1 MKTVKDL
8 CVIQDNAL
16 NINVSDQI
24 EQLDQLINDQG
35 DGTAF
40 FEKTFIT
47 DGMKAM
53 LTEGIA
59 RLAGKST
66 QALFHLKQA
75 MGGGKTHLLVGFGL
89 LARQPE
95 LRRKYIPHITH
106 FGAFG
111 AAKVAAFNGRNTPNQ
126 YFWGLIAE
134 QLGKPQLFRQFWE
147 GGPKAPDESHWLELF
162 EGPDPV
168 LVLLDEM
175 PPYFEILN
183 TQQIGKG
190 TVADIATRALA
201 NLFSAAG
208 KKSNVCVVV
217 SDLTAAYQTGG
228 AGINHALENARQELG
243 RGEKTITPVDLAG
256 NEIYEI
262 LRKRLFKAMP
272 GKIAIDEIA
281 AAFGKAISEASRAKV
296 IGRAAEAIADE
307 ISQTYPFHPRL
318 KNLIALFKE
327 NEHFRQTRGLM
338 ELVSRLLRS
347 VWEREANDVYL
358 IGPQH
363 FDLSIPDVR
372 DKLAGISGMGDVIA
386 KDLWDANGSAH
397 CQVIDAE
404 TQNDCARYAANVIFT
419 SSLSTAHNAVKG
431 LTSEEI
437 LECALS
443 PFQDAA
449 GITTALEQLDLKAW
463 YLHHAPDGKYYFDR
477 QENLTKLLQDLAEK
491 APQPKIEEVINNR
504 LEQLFAPTRKVAYED
519 LLPLPGLSEIEE
531 QVRKRRTLVILPPEG
546 QIPSES
552 LEKFFRSIQAK
563 NNLLVLTGERSQMD
577 SLDAKARFAFA
588 SMKAA
593 ETRIPKGHTQRE
605 ELEKKQE
612 QYSADLTV
620 AILNAFDKI
629 VFPTQRPGQ
638 PAKLAS
644 KPLSQTWDQ
653 KKPYNGEEQIENTLA
668 ADPLKL
674 YRDVQSGFDGIRDK
688 AQDLLWPQGGDD
700 ARWSDVKERATQEPG
715 MPWLPPGSAGLEQVK
730 ALALSRG
737 LWEDLGNGYIT
748 KRPRPKQTGLVITP
762 ESDPD
767 DQGMV
772 RLRLS
777 PQNAGPAP
785 RIYYRE
791 EGPVDASSPVV
802 DDSIFTTKA
811 LWVEFLVVDTTGQ
824 HQQGPAI
831 KWTNQLVIR
840 HKLISGATP
849 RRVELYVA
857 PRGDIWYTLDGS
869 EPRNGAK
876 YQDGFAVGDG
886 AVRLMAFGKA
896 EALEVKEHFP
906 IPAKESDHEAEIRID
921 EGRPA
926 TIQRGGQYKLDSRA
940 KTFELLE
947 LGKTIQLEL
956 SGVHVSIGSGPSA
969 IMLTIANREVSAAF
983 LLAVLNSITEAD
995 TVSPSE
1001 PIALGFKK
1009 AVFRSGKELRE
1020 FIDRAGIVLR
1030 PEECSQ

>member
-8 CVIQDNAL
+8 CSIQENAL

-35 DGTAF
+35 NGTAF

-47 DGMKAM
+47 EGMKTM

-59 RLAGKST
+59 RLAGKSS

-89 LARQPE
+89 LASQPD
-95 LRRKYIPHITH
+95 LRRTYIPHITH
-106 FGAFG
+106 YGAFNT
-111 AAKVAAFNGRNTPNQ
+111 AQIAAFNGRNTPNQ

-162 EGPDPV
+162 DGPDPV

-217 SDLTAAYQTGG
+217 SDLTAAYQSGG

-243 RGEKTITPVDLAG
+243 RGERTITPVDLAG
-256 NEIYEI
+256 NEIYDI
-262 LRKRLFKAMP
+262 LRKRLFKGMP
-272 GKIAIDEIA
+272 GKHAIDEIA

-363 FDLSIPDVR
+363 FDLSIADVR

-404 TQNDCARYAANVIFT
+404 TQNDCARYAANIIFT

-437 LECALS
+437 LECSLS
-443 PFQDAA
+443 PYQDAA

-491 APQPKIEEVINNR
+491 APQPKVEEVINTR
-504 LEQLFAPTRKVAYED
+504 LNQLFAPSRKVAYED
-519 LLPLPGLSEIEE
+519 LLPLPSLSEIEE
-531 QVRKRRTLVILPPEG
+531 QIRKKRTLVILPPEG
-546 QIPSES
+546 QIPSTN
-552 LEKFFRSIQAK
+552 LEKFFQSIQAK
-563 NNLLVLTGERSQMD
+563 NNLLVLTGERSLMD

-593 ETRIPKGHTQRE
+593 DTRIPKGHSQRD
-605 ELEKKQE
+605 ELDKKQE

-638 PAKLAS
+638 PAKLVS

-653 KKPYNGEEQIENTLA
+653 KKQYNGEEQIENTLA
-668 ADPLKL
+668 TDPLKL
-674 YRDVQSGFDGIRDK
+674 YRDVQTSFDAIRDK
-688 AQDLLWPQGGDD
+688 AQDLLWPHGTDD

-715 MPWLPPGSAGLEQVK
+715 MPWLPTGNSGLEQVK

-737 LWEDLGNGYIT
+737 IWEDLGNGYFS
-748 KRPRPKQTGLVITP
+748 KRPKPKQTSLAISQET
-762 ESDPD
+762 DPD
-767 DQGMV
+767 DQGLV

-777 PQNAGPAP
+777 PQYAGPSP
-785 RIYYRE
+785 RVHYQE
-791 EGPVDASSPVV
+791 EGPVSTGSPVV
-802 DDSIFTTKA
+802 EDSNFSTKA

-831 KWTNQLVIR
+831 QWKNQLVLR
-840 HKLISGATP
+840 HRLIDSTNP
-849 RRVELYVA
+849 RRIELYIA
-857 PRGDIWYTLDGS
+857 PRGELWYTLDGS
-869 EPRNGAK
+869 EARNGTH
-876 YQDGFAVGDG
+876 YNDGFTIGDE
-886 AVRLMAFGKA
+886 AARLMVFGKA
-896 EALEVKEHFP
+896 DALEVKEHFP
-906 IPAKESDHEAEIRID
+906 IPAKAAGPDKPIQID
-921 EGRPA
+921 ENKAA
-926 TIQRGGQYKLDSRA
+926 TIQRSTQFKLDSRA
-940 KTFELLE
+940 KTFEMLE
-947 LGKTIQLEL
+947 LGKTIQLVLTGLHL
-956 SGVHVSIGSGPSA
+956 SVGSGPSA
-969 IMLTIANREVSAAF
+969 ITLTIANREVGAAY
-983 LLAVLNSITEAD
+983 LLAVLNAITEAD
-995 TVSPSE
+995 SIVPSE

-1009 AVFRSGKELRE
+1009 AIFRSGKELLE
-1020 FIDRAGIVLR
+1020 FSERAGFVLHVGDVV
-1030 PEECSQ
+1030 Q

>member
-8 CVIQDNAL
+8 CEIQENAL

-24 EQLDQLINDQG
+24 EQLDQLIDDEG

-47 DGMKAM
+47 EGMKTL

-59 RLAGKST
+59 RLAGKSS

-89 LARQPE
+89 LARHPE
-95 LRRKYIPHITH
+95 LRRTYIPHISYY
-106 FGAFG
+106 GAFNT
-111 AAKVAAFNGRNTPNQ
+111 AKVAAFNGRNTPNQ
-126 YFWGLIAE
+126 YFWGHIAE

-147 GGPKAPDESHWLELF
+147 GGPKAPDESNWLELF
-162 EGPDPV
+162 SGPDPV
-168 LVLLDEM
+168 LILLDEM

-217 SDLTAAYQTGG
+217 SDLTAAYHAGG

-256 NEIYEI
+256 NEIYDI
-262 LRKRLFKAMP
+262 LRKRLFKAIP
-272 GKIAIDEIA
+272 GKTAIDEVA

-318 KNLIALFKE
+318 KNLVALFKE
-327 NEHFRQTRGLM
+327 NEQFRQTRGLM

-347 VWEREANDVYL
+347 VWERESNDVYL

-363 FDLSIPDVR
+363 FDLSISDVR

-386 KDLWDANGSAH
+386 KDLWDVNGSAH

-404 TQNDCARYAANVIFT
+404 TQNDCARYAANVVFI

-437 LECALS
+437 LECTLS

-491 APQPKIEEVINNR
+491 APQPKVEEVINKR
-504 LEQLFAPTRKVAYED
+504 LEQLFAPSRKVAYED
-519 LLPLPGLSEIEE
+519 MLPLPSLSEIEE
-531 QVRKRRTLVILPPEG
+531 WVRRKRTLVILPPEG
-546 QIPSES
+546 QIPSAN
-552 LEKFFRSIQAK
+552 LERFFQSIQAK
-563 NNLLVLTGERSQMD
+563 NNLLVLTGERSLMD
-577 SLDAKARFAFA
+577 SLDTKARFAFA

-593 ETRIPKGHTQRE
+593 DIRIPKGHPQRD
-605 ELEKKQE
+605 ELDKKQE

-620 AILNAFDKI
+620 AILNAFDKV

-638 PAKLAS
+638 AAKLVS

-653 KKPYNGEEQIENTLA
+653 KRPYNGEEQIENTLA
-668 ADPLKL
+668 TDPLKL
-674 YRDVQSGFDGIRDK
+674 YRDVQSGFEAIRDK
-688 AQDLLWPQGGDD
+688 AQDLLWPQGSDD
-700 ARWSDVKERATQEPG
+700 ARWSDVKERSTQEPG
-715 MPWLPPGSAGLEQVK
+715 MPWLPPGNAGLEQVK

-737 LWEDLGNGYIT
+737 IWEDLGNGYIS
-748 KRPRPKQTGLVITP
+748 KRPKPKQTGLVITQ
-762 ESDPD
+762 ETDPD
-767 DQGMV
+767 DQGLV

-777 PQNAGPAP
+777 PQNAGPSP
-785 RIYYRE
+785 RIHYQE
-791 EGPVDASSPVV
+791 EGPVSTTSPVV
-802 DDSIFTTKA
+802 EDSSLTTKA
-811 LWVEFLVVDTTGQ
+811 LWVEFLVIDSTGQ
-824 HQQGPAI
+824 HQQGPI
-831 KWTNQLVIR
+831 IHWKNQLVVR
-840 HKLISGATP
+840 HKLVDSGRR
-849 RRVELYVA
+849 RRVELYIA
-857 PRGDIWYTLDGS
+857 PRGELWYTLDGS
-869 EPRNGAK
+869 EPRYGTPYAE
-876 YQDGFAVGDG
+876 GFSIGDE
-886 AVRLMAFGKA
+886 ALRLMVFGKA
-896 EALEVKEHFP
+896 DALEVKEQFT
-906 IPAKESDHEAEIRID
+906 IPGRASGPERLVTID
-921 EGRPA
+921 EA
-926 TIQRGGQYKLDSRA
+926 KAAAIQRSTQFKLDSRA
-940 KTFELLE
+940 KTFEMLE
-947 LGKTIQLEL
+947 LGKTMQIVLAGL
-956 SGVHVSIGSGPSA
+956 HLTVGSGPSA
-969 IMLTIANREVSAAF
+969 IALTIANREVSAAY
-983 LLAVLNSITEAD
+983 LLAILNAITEAD
-995 TVSPSE
+995 SISPSE

-1009 AVFRSGKELRE
+1009 ALFRSGKELLE
-1020 FIDRAGIVLR
+1020 FSERAGFVLQ
-1030 PEECSQ
+1030 EGDVVQ

>member
-1 MKTVKDL
+1 M
-8 CVIQDNAL
+8 
-16 NINVSDQI
+16 
-24 EQLDQLINDQG
+24 
-35 DGTAF
+35 
-40 FEKTFIT
+40 
-47 DGMKAM
+47 
-53 LTEGIA
+53 TEGMA

-89 LARQPE
+89 LARHPE
-95 LRRKYIPHITH
+95 LRRTYISHISH
-106 FGAFG
+106 YGAFNT
-111 AAKVAAFNGRNTPNQ
+111 AKVAAFNGRNTPNQ

-134 QLGKPQLFRQFWE
+134 QLGKPQLFKQFWE
-147 GGPKAPDESHWLELF
+147 SGPQAPDESHWLELL
-162 EGPDPV
+162 EGPDPI
-168 LVLLDEM
+168 LILLDEM

-183 TQQIGKG
+183 TRPIGRG

-201 NLFSAAG
+201 NLFSASG

-243 RGEKTITPVDLAG
+243 RGERAITPVDLAG
-256 NEIYEI
+256 NEIYDI
-262 LRKRLFKAMP
+262 LRKRLFKTMP
-272 GKIAIDEIA
+272 SKPAIDEIA
-281 AAFGKAISEASRAKV
+281 AAFGKSISEASRAKV

-363 FDLSIPDVR
+363 FDLSISDVR
-372 DKLAGISGMGDVIA
+372 DKLAGISGMEKVIA
-386 KDLWDANGSAH
+386 NDLWDANGSAR

-404 TQNDCARYAANVIFT
+404 TQNDCARHVANVIFT

-431 LTSEEI
+431 LTTEEI
-437 LECALS
+437 LECTLS

-449 GITTALEQLDLKAW
+449 GITTALDQLDLKAW

-477 QENLTKLLQDLAEK
+477 QENLTQLLHDLAK
-491 APQPKIEEVINNR
+491 GAPQHKVEEVINKR
-504 LEQLFAPTRKVAYED
+504 LDQLFAPVRKVAYEG
-519 LLPLPGLSEIEE
+519 LLPLPSLSEVEE
-531 QVRKRRTLVILPPEG
+531 QIRKKRTLVILPPEG
-546 QIPSES
+546 QIPSET
-552 LEKFFRSIQAK
+552 LEKFFQSIQAK
-563 NNLLVLTGERSQMD
+563 NNLLVLTGERSLMD
-577 SLDAKARFAFA
+577 SLDVKARFAFA

-593 ETRIPKGHTQRE
+593 ETRIPKGHPQRD
-605 ELEKKQE
+605 ELDKKQE

-638 PAKLAS
+638 PAKLVS

-674 YRDVQSGFDGIRDK
+674 YRDVQSSFDAIRDK
-688 AQDLLWPQGGDD
+688 AQDLLWPQGTDD

-715 MPWLPPGSAGLEQVK
+715 MPWLPPGTAGIEQVK

-737 LWEDLGNGYIT
+737 IWEDLGNGYISRQP
-748 KRPRPKQTGLVITP
+748 KPKQTGLVISP
-762 ESDPD
+762 ETDAD
-767 DQGMV
+767 DQGIV

-777 PQNAGPAP
+777 PQNAGPSP
-785 RIYYRE
+785 RIHFQE
-791 EGPVDASSPVV
+791 EGPVGTNSPVA
-802 DDSIFTTKA
+802 DDSSFSTKA
-811 LWVEFLVVDTTGQ
+811 LWVEFLVVDSTGQ
-824 HQQGPAI
+824 HQQGPTI
-831 KWTNQLVIR
+831 QWKNQLVLR
-840 HKLISGATP
+840 HKLLDSTNP
-849 RRVELYVA
+849 RRVELYIA
-857 PRGDIWYTLDGS
+857 PRGEVWYTLDGS
-869 EPRNGAK
+869 EPRNGRP
-876 YQDGFAVGDG
+876 YNDGFPIGDE
-886 AVRLMAFGKA
+886 AVRLMVFGKA
-896 EALEVKEHFP
+896 DALEVKEHFP
-906 IPAKESDHEAEIRID
+906 IPAKVTDPEKSVQID
-921 EGRPA
+921 ENKTA
-926 TIQRGGQYKLDSRA
+926 TIQRGTQFKLDSRA

-947 LGKTIQLEL
+947 LGKTMQLVL
-956 SGVHVSIGSGPSA
+956 AGLHLSIGTGPSA
-969 IMLTIANREVSAAF
+969 ITLTIANREVNAAY
-983 LLAVLNSITEAD
+983 LLGILNAITEAD
-995 TVSPSE
+995 AVSPSE

-1009 AVFRSGKELRE
+1009 ATFRSGKELLE
-1020 FIDRAGIVLR
+1020 FSERAGFVL
-1030 PEECSQ
+1030 QTGDVLQ

>member
-8 CVIQDNAL
+8 CQIQDNAL
-16 NINVSDQI
+16 SVNVSDQI
-24 EQLDQLINDQG
+24 EQLDQLINGEG
-35 DGTAF
+35 DGKAF

-47 DGMKAM
+47 EGMNAL
-53 LTEGIA
+53 LTEGVA

-75 MGGGKTHLLVGFGL
+75 MGGGKTHLMVGFGL
-89 LARQPE
+89 LARHPE
-95 LRRKYIPHITH
+95 LRRTYIPHIAH

-111 AAKVAAFNGRNTPNQ
+111 TTKVAAFNGRNTPNEF
-126 YFWGLIAE
+126 FWGLIAE

-162 EGPDPV
+162 DGPDPV

-201 NLFSAAG
+201 NMFSAAG

-217 SDLTAAYQTGG
+217 SDLTAAYQAGG

-272 GKIAIDEIA
+272 TRTAIDEVA
-281 AAFGKAISEASRAKV
+281 AAFGKAIFEASRAKV
-296 IGRAAEAIADE
+296 VGRAAEAIADE

-338 ELVSRLLRS
+338 ELVSRLLKS

-363 FDLSIPDVR
+363 FDLSISDVR

-397 CQVIDAE
+397 CQVIDTE
-404 TQNDCARYAANVIFT
+404 TQNDCAIYAANVIFT

-431 LTSEEI
+431 LTSEEV
-437 LECALS
+437 LECTLS
-443 PFQDAA
+443 PFQDSA
-449 GITTALEQLDLKAW
+449 GIITALEQLDLKAW

-491 APQPKIEEVINNR
+491 APQPQIEEVINKR
-504 LEQLFAPTRKVAYED
+504 LHQLFDAQRKVAYED
-519 LLPLPGLSEIEE
+519 MLPLPSLTEVEE
-531 QVRKRRTLVILPPEG
+531 LIRKKRTLIILPPEG
-546 QIPSES
+546 QIPSTG
-552 LEKFFRSIQAK
+552 LDKFFQSIQAK
-563 NNLLVLTGERSQMD
+563 NNLLVLTGERSLMD
-577 SLDAKARFAFA
+577 SLEAKARFAFA

-593 ETRIPKGHTQRE
+593 ETRIPKGHPQRD
-605 ELEKKQE
+605 ELERKQE

-638 PAKLAS
+638 AARLVS

-653 KKPYNGEEQIENTLA
+653 KKPYNGEEQIEFTLST
-668 ADPLKL
+668 DPLKL
-674 YRDVQSGFDGIRDK
+674 YREVKDNFEAIRDK
-688 AQDLLWPQGGDD
+688 AQDLLWPSGNDD
-700 ARWSDVKERATQEPG
+700 ARWSDVKERAMHEPG
-715 MPWLPPGSAGLEQVK
+715 MPWLPPGTAGLEQVK
-730 ALALSRG
+730 ALALSKG
-737 LWEDLGNGYIT
+737 IWEDLGNGYISRHP
-748 KRPRPKQTGLVITP
+748 KPKQTGLIIIP
-762 ESDPD
+762 ETDPD
-767 DQGMV
+767 DQGSV
-772 RLRLS
+772 RLRLT

-785 RIYYRE
+785 RVHYQE
-791 EGPVDASSPVV
+791 EGPVNGSSPVV
-802 DDSIFTTKA
+802 EDSTFTTKA

-824 HQQGPAI
+824 NQQGPVVPW
-831 KWTNQLVIR
+831 KNLLVVR
-840 HKLISGATP
+840 HKLNDKANP
-849 RRVELYVA
+849 RKVELYIA
-857 PRGDIWYTLDGS
+857 PRGDLWYTMDGS
-869 EPRNGAK
+869 EPRYGTH
-876 YQDGFAVGDG
+876 YRDGFPIGDD
-886 AVRLMAFGKA
+886 AVRLMIFGKA
-896 EALEVKEHFP
+896 DALEVKEQFSL
-906 IPAKESDHEAEIRID
+906 PARKIGPEPGVVID
-921 EGRPA
+921 EARPA
-926 TIQRGGQYKLDSRA
+926 TIQRGTQFKLDSRA
-940 KTFELLE
+940 KTFEMLE
-947 LGKTIQLEL
+947 LGKSIQLVL
-956 SGVHVSIGSGPSA
+956 TGLHLTIGSGLSA
-969 IMLTIANREVSAAF
+969 ITLTIANREVSAAY
-983 LLAVLNSITEAD
+983 LLAVLSSITESDSIA
-995 TVSPSE
+995 PSE
-1001 PIALGFKK
+1001 SIALSFKK
-1009 AVFRSGKELRE
+1009 AIFRSGKELKE
-1020 FIDRAGIVLR
+1020 FAEQAGIELLAEDVI
-1030 PEECSQ
+1030 Q